1 MNEVLERLKR
11 IEYMLEV
18 HILPEFLTVAESAK
32 LLRCGSSKIR
42 SLLNSGDLQF
52 NRIGESVKSTILIK
66 RKELL
71 KQLK

>member
-18 HILPEFLTVAESAK
+18 HILPEFLTVSESAK
-32 LLRCGSSKIR
+32 LLRCGPTKIR
-42 SLLNSGDLQF
+42 TLLKSGDLQF

-66 RKELL
+66 RKDLL
-71 KQLK
+71 KWLK